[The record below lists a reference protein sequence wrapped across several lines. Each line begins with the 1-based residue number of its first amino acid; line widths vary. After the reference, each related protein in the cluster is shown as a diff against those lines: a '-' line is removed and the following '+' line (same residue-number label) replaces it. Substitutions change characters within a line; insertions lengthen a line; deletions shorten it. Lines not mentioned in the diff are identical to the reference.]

1 MSKERR
7 RRSAAEPP
15 RHEKDVVDRW
25 MSIRFPERSAGDYH
39 IRPGQGG
46 GVGAIAYRAELKNQF
61 GDCYELQ
68 IAFEQFEQ
76 PGGASEL
83 LARLNELEVGP
94 RMRRLPNGCWVYDM
108 RGDFRRLT

>member
-1 MSKERR
+1 MSEERH
-7 RRSAAEPP
+7 RRSASEPSG
-15 RHEKDVVDRW
+15 REKDIVDRW

-39 IRPGQGG
+39 IRLGHGG
-46 GVGAIAYRAELKNQF
+46 GVGTVTYRAELKNQF